1 MLENNKSPMR
11 TNSNLYQ
18 ILKAQC
24 LVVVFSLSALA
35 LSAQVQLSVART
47 NAQYEVGEWI
57 NFSVSAATTGSLNYR
72 ISNGHHQAKLYEGTL
87 EVVAGE
93 SYDIPFQTTE
103 PGFLQC
109 IISQNNQ
116 ETMATVAVSPFEI
129 QPYETEPNDFDAFW
143 QSVKTE
149 LAQVPM
155 NAQLNEMSNTTYA
168 STYRVKLANLGNRSV
183 YGYLS
188 VPTGDGPFPAILS
201 LPDFGDAAGQVQPAT
216 KIAEEGNAL
225 SFTISIHNTKPT
237 ATDAQAYLPNVLSN
251 RDSIYY
257 KFAIAAAMRS
267 IDYIFSRSDFDGE
280 NVGVIGVGQGA
291 GLATCV
297 AGIDQRVKL
306 LVSNVASM
314 GQHNGYQ
321 YNRTSAQPN
330 YLAETR
336 QASNYTPAKEL
347 AVQQAIQYYDV
358 LHFAK
363 RFEGAS
369 LSYLGYLDQNNPPA
383 TTFAIFNQLGGNKLL
398 GHSLELSGPHP
409 NYEEEQFKFFRQNF
423 PAMMNPP
430 NPSSSSTT
438 TTYEVN
444 AGEDQLVFLPSS
456 AEVTGFTSIDGE
468 DTSSNTK
475 VSWNLHEGP
484 AAVLFVT
491 PKQQTSAVIFNQY
504 GIYEV
509 EFKTN
514 TYDFSGAE
522 PTFYDGVDYLYIGVS
537 IF

>member
-1 MLENNKSPMR
+1 MR

-18 ILKAQC
+18 TIKAQC
-24 LVVVFSLSALA
+24 LVVFLLSSTLT
-35 LSAQVQLSVART
+35 LSAQVQLSVARA

-57 NFSVSAATTGSLNYR
+57 NFSVSAASTGNLHYR
-72 ISNGHHQAKLYEGTL
+72 ISNGHPHAKLDEGIL
-87 EVVAGE
+87 AVVAGE

-103 PGFLQC
+103 PGFVQC

-116 ETMATVAVSPFEI
+116 ETIATAAVSPFDI
-129 QPYETEPNDFDAFW
+129 QPYETAPNDFDFFW
-143 QSVKTE
+143 ESVKTA
-149 LAQVPM
+149 LAQVPI
-155 NAQLNEMSNTTYA
+155 NPQLNEVSSSAYA

-188 VPTGDGPFPAILS
+188 VPTGSGPFPAILS
-201 LPDFGDAAGQVQPAT
+201 LPDFGDAAGQVQAVP

-237 ATDAQAYLPNVLSN
+237 ATDPQAYLPNVLSN

-257 KFAIAAAMRS
+257 KFAIAAAIRAV
-267 IDYIFSRSDFDGE
+267 DYIFTRPDFDGE
-280 NVGVIGVGQGA
+280 SLGVIGVGQGA

-314 GQHNGYQ
+314 GQHGGYQ

-369 LSYLGYLDQNNPPA
+369 LSYLGYLDQDNPPA

-398 GHSLELSGPHP
+398 GHSINLSGPHP

-430 NPSSSSTT
+430 NQSSSNTT
-438 TTYEVN
+438 TTYEVD

-456 AEVTGFTSIDGE
+456 AEVTGFTSINGE

-475 VSWNLHEGP
+475 VSWSLHEGP
-484 AAVLFVT
+484 TAVIFAT

-504 GIYEV
+504 GIYEI

-514 TYDFSGAE
+514 TYDFSGPE
-522 PTFYDGVDYLYIGVS
+522 PTFYDGIDYMYIGVS